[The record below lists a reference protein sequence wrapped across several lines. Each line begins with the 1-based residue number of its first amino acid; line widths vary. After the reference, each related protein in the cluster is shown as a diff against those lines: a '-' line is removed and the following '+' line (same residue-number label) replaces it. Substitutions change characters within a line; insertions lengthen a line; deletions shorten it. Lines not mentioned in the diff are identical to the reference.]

1 MTNVAS
7 ASPQSIFP
15 DLLNKYD
22 DSKPAGKLYREM
34 RMSCINFKLIDFIFL
49 ERLGIDSILLSC

>member
-22 DSKPAGKLYREM
+22 DSNPVGKLITVR
-34 RMSCINFKLIDFIFL
+34 
-49 ERLGIDSILLSC
+49 